1 MAISFNN
8 VPAGA
13 RVPLVYVEFD
23 SSRAGATSG
32 VHRSLL
38 IGQRLSAGTVAEGVP
53 TLVNTVADAQSSF
66 GRGSMLALMASA
78 FRRQNPFGELWAVAL
93 NDATGGTQAE
103 VTVTVGAASTAAGTI
118 ALYISGQRIAVGVA
132 SGRSTTQISTAIQ
145 DAVDD
150 VGDDLPVTASRSGSV
165 VTLTARNDGAATD
178 LDVRHSYHAGESLPA
193 GVTLAIATSTAGA
206 TDPNIQDALDAVAD
220 EKFNLIANPYSAA
233 SSMTSLEDE
242 LTERWGPTL
251 QLDGYAMTGYRGT
264 SSAATTYGNA
274 RNSPYSSVMGISTS
288 PTPTYE
294 WAAAMAGRV
303 AVAAGNDPAR
313 PFQTL
318 QLTGVLPAAIQDR
331 FAFAARNALLSDGIA
346 THTVDGSG
354 VVRLERMISTY
365 QTGPGGQADAA
376 YLDANTA
383 LTLSFLR
390 SDFRDQISNRY
401 ARYKLADDGTRF
413 GAGQPII
420 TPLVGRAAAVGIF
433 ESWEQSGLVEDA
445 GAFSEALVVER
456 NSGDRNRLDFL
467 LAPNLVNQL
476 RVVGAQISFIL

>member
-1 MAISFNN
+1 MAISFNS
-8 VPAGA
+8 VPSGA

-53 TLVNTVADAQSSF
+53 TLVNTVAEAQVAF

-78 FRRQNPFGELWAVAL
+78 FRRQNPFGQMWAVAL

-118 ALYISGQRIAVGVA
+118 ALYISGQRVAVGVA
-132 SGRSTTQISTAIQ
+132 SGRSTTQIATAIQ

-206 TDPNIQDALDAVAD
+206 TDPDIQDAFDAVAA

-233 SSMTSLEDE
+233 ASMTALEAE

-251 QLDGYAMTGYRGT
+251 QLDGYAMTGYRARRHPRPHT
-264 SSAATTYGNA
+264 AT
-274 RNSPYSSVMGISTS
+274 PGI
-288 PTPTYE
+288 
-294 WAAAMAGRV
+294 
-303 AVAAGNDPAR
+303 
-313 PFQTL
+313 
-318 QLTGVLPAAIQDR
+318 
-331 FAFAARNALLSDGIA
+331 LSI
-346 THTVDGSG
+346 
-354 VVRLERMISTY
+354 RR
-365 QTGPGGQADAA
+365 
-376 YLDANTA
+376 
-383 LTLSFLR
+383 
-390 SDFRDQISNRY
+390 
-401 ARYKLADDGTRF
+401 
-413 GAGQPII
+413 
-420 TPLVGRAAAVGIF
+420 
-433 ESWEQSGLVEDA
+433 
-445 GAFSEALVVER
+445 
-456 NSGDRNRLDFL
+456 
-467 LAPNLVNQL
+467 
-476 RVVGAQISFIL
+476 

>member
-1 MAISFNN
+1 MAISFNS

-23 SSRAGATSG
+23 SSRAGATSATY
-32 VHRSLL
+32 RSLL
-38 IGQRLSAGTVAEGVP
+38 IGQRLAAGTVAEAVP
-53 TLVNTVADAQSSF
+53 TLVNTVADAQSAF
-66 GRGSMLALMASA
+66 GRGSMVALMAAA
-78 FRRQNPFGELWAVAL
+78 FRRQNPLGELWAVAL
-93 NDATGGTQAE
+93 DDAAGGTAEE

-118 ALYISGQRIAVGVA
+118 ALYISGQRVAVGVA
-132 SGRSTTQISTAIQ
+132 SGRSTTQIATAIA

-150 VGDDLPVTASRSGSV
+150 VDADLPVTASRSGSV

-178 LDVRHSYHAGESLPA
+178 IDVRHSYHAGESLPA
-193 GVTLAIATSTAGA
+193 GVTLSIATSTAGA
-206 TDPNIQDALDAVAD
+206 TDPDIQDALDAVSS
-220 EKFNLIANPYSAA
+220 EKFTMIANPYSAA
-233 SSMTSLEDE
+233 ASMTALEAE

-264 SSAATTYGNA
+264 SSSAATYGGA
-274 RNSPYSSVMGISTS
+274 RNSQYSSVMGISTS

-318 QLTGVLPAAIQDR
+318 RLTGVLPAAIQDR
-331 FAFAARNALLSDGIA
+331 FAFAARNTLLGDGIA

-354 VVRLERMISTY
+354 VVRIERMISTY

-390 SDFRDQISNRY
+390 SDFRDRISNRY

-445 GAFSEALVVER
+445 GAFAEALVVER
-456 NSGDRNRLDFL
+456 HSSDRNRLDFL

-476 RVVGAQISFIL
+476 RVVGAQISFVL